1 MVGKWQE
8 KETQKTDDQIAE
20 VVRFACFV
28 SKIEPKNHKEALVDE
43 FWIAAMQEELEQFER
58 SDVWDL
64 VPRPQDANVVGTKWI
79 FKNKTDGSGTV
90 TRNKARLVAQ
100 GYSQVEGV
108 DFYDTFA
115 PVARLESIR
124 FLFGMSCAL
133 NFRLHQMDVKSAFLN
148 GILQE
153 EVYVEQPKGFD
164 VSSKESHVYKLKK
177 ALYGLKQAPRAWYNR
192 LTTFLINQGYERGSV
207 DKTLFVLSNNSGLII
222 VQIYVD
228 DIVFGSTCQEL
239 VDQFVQAMTQEF
251 EMSMCGEFTY
261 FLGLQVKQTDD
272 GIFVT
277 QSTYAKNLVVRFGMD
292 KSKDA
297 KTPMGVNE
305 KLSKDESGESVDE
318 KLYRGMIGS
327 LLYLTAS
334 RPDICMAVGVCAR
347 YQAKPKISHLLAVKR
362 IIKYVKGTVN
372 LGIYFTKDTTKE
384 FMGFCD
390 AYWAGSLDYRRSTS
404 GGCFFMGNNLI
415 SWHSKKQN
423 SVSLSTAEAAY
434 IALGSCC
441 TQLMW
446 MKQMAAD
453 YGMTSDS
460 ILIYCDNESAINIA
474 KNPVQHSRTKHI
486 DIRHHFIRELV
497 KEKLIVVDHVST
509 EFQLADLFTKPLD
522 FNRFVSLRKAI
533 CVCEI

>member
-1 MVGKWQE
+1 
-8 KETQKTDDQIAE
+8 
-20 VVRFACFV
+20 
-28 SKIEPKNHKEALVDE
+28 
-43 FWIAAMQEELEQFER
+43 
-58 SDVWDL
+58 
-64 VPRPQDANVVGTKWI
+64 
-79 FKNKTDGSGTV
+79 
-90 TRNKARLVAQ
+90 
-100 GYSQVEGV
+100 
-108 DFYDTFA
+108 
-115 PVARLESIR
+115 
-124 FLFGMSCAL
+124 
-133 NFRLHQMDVKSAFLN
+133 
-148 GILQE
+148 
-153 EVYVEQPKGFD
+153 
-164 VSSKESHVYKLKK
+164 
-177 ALYGLKQAPRAWYNR
+177 
-192 LTTFLINQGYERGSV
+192 
-207 DKTLFVLSNNSGLII
+207 
-222 VQIYVD
+222 
-228 DIVFGSTCQEL
+228 
-239 VDQFVQAMTQEF
+239 
-251 EMSMCGEFTY
+251 MSMCGELTY
-261 FLGLQVKQTDD
+261 FLGLQVKQSDD

-277 QSTYAKNLVVRFGMD
+277 QNTYAKNLVVRFGMD

-327 LLYLTAS
+327 LLYLIAS

-347 YQAKPKISHLLAVKR
+347 YQAKPKMSHLLAVKR

-384 FMGFCD
+384 LMGFCD
-390 AYWAGSLDYRRSTS
+390 ADWAGSLDDRRSTS
-404 GGCFFMGNNLI
+404 GRCFFMGNNLI

-423 SVSLSTAEAAY
+423 SVSLSTAEAEY

-446 MKQMAAD
+446 MKQMATD

-509 EFQLADLFTKPLD
+509 EFQLANLFTKPLD

-533 CVCEI
+533 GVCEI